1 MEGDDGIISSN
12 DIDGAGFGGG
22 VPCSICGS
30 VGDGIRSYGGSIYVI
45 GSCCGTGGVIVVGTG
60 SSRISEGTIERNG
73 ERVRS
78 IEGDDGRSLIGDM
91 YRTSSGSWISRTIGD
106 GVGDGIGSDLV
117 GIDGI
122 GDRDICG
129 DVSIFGV

>member
-1 MEGDDGIISSN
+1 MEGDDGTITSN

-60 SSRISEGTIERNG
+60 SSRISEGTIERTG

-78 IEGDDGRSLIGDM
+78 IEGDDRRGLIGDM
-91 YRTSSGSWISRTIGD
+91 YRTSSGSWITRTI
-106 GVGDGIGSDLV
+106 SD
-117 GIDGI
+117 
-122 GDRDICG
+122 
-129 DVSIFGV
+129 